1 MNTLKLVKDLP
12 EIFEEFSEAR
22 RNGFLAAKAF
32 KDSDKPLIGTFCT
45 FMPQELPLA
54 MGGAVVSL
62 CATSDETI
70 AEAEKDLPRNL
81 CPLIKSSYGFGKTD
95 KCPYFFFS
103 DLVVGET
110 TCDGK
115 RKMFELMGEYKP
127 VHVMQLP
134 HNPTTQ
140 ASFDLWKSEIILLKE
155 TLEKQFGTTIS
166 DEDLKKAI
174 NLKNRERQALKDFYA
189 IGKLQPSALSGAD
202 ILKVLYGS
210 TFKFDKEANIVDVNN
225 LTEKVMGEYNGG
237 KTLEDKPRIIITGCP
252 VGGVTEKVVTAIEEN
267 GGRVVFFENCMGAK
281 HVEDM
286 VDESNPDLFDAL
298 TEKYLKIG
306 CSCMSPNTSR
316 TDLLGRAIDE
326 YKADAVIDVIFQ
338 ACHTYAIETA
348 TIKRFVNGEKEIPY
362 ISLETDYS
370 TSDIGQL
377 NTRIAAFIE
386 ML

>member
-1 MNTLKLVKDLP
+1 MNLVKDLP
-12 EIFEEFSEAR
+12 SIFEDFTEAR

-95 KCPYFFFS
+95 KCPYFYFS

-140 ASFDLWKSEIILLKE
+140 ASFDLWKSEIVLLKE
-155 TLEKQFGTTIS
+155 TLEKQFSTTIS

-174 NLKNRERQALKDFYA
+174 QLRNRERQALKDFYA
-189 IGKLQPSALSGAD
+189 LGKLNPSALTGAE

-210 TFKFDKEANIVDVNN
+210 TFKFDKEATIREVNA
-225 LTEKVMGEYNGG
+225 LTETVLEQYHAG
-237 KTLEDKPRIIITGCP
+237 KTLDNKPRIIITGCP

-267 GGRVVFFENCMGAK
+267 GGRVVFYENCMGAK
-281 HVEDM
+281 HLDEL
-286 VDESNPDLFDAL
+286 VDETNPDLYAAL
-298 TEKYLKIG
+298 AEKYLRIG

-316 TDLLGRAIDE
+316 TEMLGRAVDE
-326 YKADAVIDVIFQ
+326 YQADAVIDVVFQ

-348 TIKRFVNGEKEIPY
+348 TIKKFINGQKEIPY
-362 ISLETDYS
+362 ISIETDYS
-370 TSDIGQL
+370 QSDIGQL